1 MTTSMAMVRQEERWE
16 EWKTRLGE
24 KWREGGEDVE
34 DVNAFGAVAVSEGA
48 DTSREV
54 AKYLNPFLFK
64 QIKTL

>member
-1 MTTSMAMVRQEERWE
+1 MKRRW
-16 EWKTRLGE
+16 GE
-24 KWREGGEDVE
+24 KWREGGEDVG